1 MRKRVIGLPPCE
13 SIEEYSRWLA
23 VPRLARVEVTSE
35 DIGHPIE
42 SVFTFGESSGWRAG
56 SPGRQSI
63 RLIFDQPQA
72 MERICLRFDETEL
85 VRTQEFTLRWSHN
98 GARGFQE
105 IVRQQWNFSPD
116 GSTYEFEDYLVDLV
130 GVSVLELTV
139 DPDIGGRKATA
150 KLTSWRVA

>member
-23 VPRLARVEVTSE
+23 VPRLAQVEVTSE
-35 DIGHPIE
+35 ESDHPLE

-72 MERICLRFDETEL
+72 
-85 VRTQEFTLRWSHN
+85 N
-98 GARGFQE
+98 GTNVAILPTDKDRH
-105 IVRQQWNFSPD
+105 
-116 GSTYEFEDYLVDLV
+116 EDSQL
-130 GVSVLELTV
+130 
-139 DPDIGGRKATA
+139 
-150 KLTSWRVA
+150 